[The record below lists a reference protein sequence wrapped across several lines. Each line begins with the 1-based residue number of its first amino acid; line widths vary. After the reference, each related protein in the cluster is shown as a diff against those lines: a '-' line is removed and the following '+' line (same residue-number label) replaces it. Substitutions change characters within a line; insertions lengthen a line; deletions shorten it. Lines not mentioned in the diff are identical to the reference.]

1 MPDCEIFRN
10 HSVLEE
16 VITVWKKNEI
26 QGVHLNILCM
36 HILISVH
43 FGLLKLYLK
52 VHKKEYSDIE
62 YCKSRQI

>member
-26 QGVHLNILCM
+26 EGAPEYFM
-36 HILISVH
+36 HAYFDVCAFSITQIIS
-43 FGLLKLYLK
+43 
-52 VHKKEYSDIE
+52 
-62 YCKSRQI
+62 